1 MKLLTIIFCLF
12 LVFAFNNESYSQ
24 FDLGKTLKKKL
35 EKKAERETNKAID
48 KGIESTEE
56 AIMNSGEESENENQT
71 KTDKTDKK
79 NSENSTDNSEIEI
92 SQSEIQDNEKLKIW
106 SKYDFIAGDKVI
118 FQDDLIGEE
127 NGEFPSRWDLT
138 SGSAEIANLGNEKVI
153 YFSNSKTIILPL
165 MDKKNFLPDVFTI
178 EFDIYLDELATRR
191 SNQYVLRFFEG
202 AGGWANIDGARRHSI
217 IISWNEVRMDKLGSK
232 TADFN
237 DEKKSWKGKWKRV
250 AISFNERSL
259 KVYLDQERMLNVPNL
274 GYKPQMF
281 SIGCNYDARY
291 IKTSSIKNV
300 RVNEGGKK
308 LYDRVMADGK
318 FVTTGILFDVNKST
332 IKSESMGTINEIVNM
347 MKEHPDLNFSVEGHT
362 DSDGDN
368 SSNQKLSED
377 RSAAVKNILIQSGI
391 DASRLKTKGW
401 GESKSLNKNLTPEE
415 KANNRRVE
423 FIKL

>member
-1 MKLLTIIFCLF
+1 MKIFIIVISLTI
-12 LVFAFNNESYSQ
+12 VFSISYEAVAQ
-24 FDLGKTLKKKL
+24 FDLGKKIKKKV
-35 EKKAERETNKAID
+35 EKRIEKGVDKTID
-48 KGIESTEE
+48 KGLDATEDAVE
-56 AIMNSGEESENENQT
+56 NAGTEDQDSKQENKKSDSNNSRSETNESELSPSN
-71 KTDKTDKK
+71 DMTDKK
-79 NSENSTDNSEIEI
+79 LI
-92 SQSEIQDNEKLKIW
+92 IW
-106 SKYDFIAGDKVI
+106 SKYDFVAGDNVI

-127 NGEFPSRWDLT
+127 NGEFPSRWDLI

-153 YFSNSKTIILPL
+153 YFSNNKTIILPL

-178 EFDIYLDELATRR
+178 EFDIFLDQLATQR

-202 AGGWANIDGARRHSI
+202 AGGWANIDGTRRHSI

-237 DEKKSWKGKWKRV
+237 DQKKTWEGKWKRV

-318 FVTTGILFDVNKST
+318 FVTTGILFDVNKSI
-332 IKSESMGTINEIVNM
+332 IKVESMGTINEIVKM
-347 MKEHPDLNFSVEGHT
+347 LKEHSDLKFSIEGHT
-362 DSDGDN
+362 DSDGDDGL
-368 SSNQKLSED
+368 NQKLSEQRAD
-377 RSAAVKNILIQSGI
+377 AVKKLLTQSGI
-391 DASRLKTKGW
+391 DGSRLKTKGW
-401 GESKSLNKNLTPEE
+401 GETKPVDSNSIPEG

-423 FIKL
+423 FIKI

>member
-1 MKLLTIIFCLF
+1 MKILIMIFSFVVILSSPF
-12 LVFAFNNESYSQ
+12 ETFSQ

-35 EKKAERETNKAID
+35 EKKAERETDKAID
-48 KGIESTEE
+48 KGIDATEE
-56 AIMNSGEESENENQT
+56 AIMYSGAESENENQT
-71 KTDKTDKK
+71 KTDETNKK
-79 NSENSTDNSEIEI
+79 KLENSIDNSEIETY
-92 SQSEIQDNEKLKIW
+92 QSEIQADEKLKIW
-106 SKYDFIAGDKVI
+106 SNYDFVAGDKVI

-127 NGEFPSRWDLT
+127 NGEFPSRWDLI

-153 YFSNSKTIILPL
+153 YFSNNKTTILPL

-178 EFDIYLDELATRR
+178 EFDIYLDELATLR
-191 SNQYVLRFFEG
+191 SNQYVIRFFEG
-202 AGGWANIDGARRHSI
+202 AGGWANIDGIRRHAI

-237 DEKKSWKGKWKRV
+237 DEKKIWKEKWKRV

-274 GYKPQMF
+274 GYKPEMF
-281 SIGCNYDARY
+281 SLGCNYDARY

-347 MKEHPDLNFSVEGHT
+347 MKEHPDLKFSIEGHT
-362 DSDGDN
+362 DSEGDN

-377 RSAAVKNILIQSGI
+377 RSAAVKNILVESGI
-391 DASRLKTKGW
+391 DASRLKSKGW
-401 GESKSLNKNLTPEE
+401 GESKPLNKNLTPEE

-423 FIKL
+423 FIKI